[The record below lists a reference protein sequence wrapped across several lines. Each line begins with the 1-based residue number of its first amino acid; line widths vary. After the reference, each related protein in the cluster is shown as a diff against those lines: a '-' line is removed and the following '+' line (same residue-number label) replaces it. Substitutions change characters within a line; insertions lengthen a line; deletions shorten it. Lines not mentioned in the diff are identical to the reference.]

1 MNGLQDPLLLS
12 LIARLTQPGVLGFA
26 LVGSYARG
34 ENQSHSDVDLD
45 IFVEELPPEA
55 YTLQFRNGKLISLKY
70 ILLRDEYDSLT
81 KPEKAV
87 WAVPGLRQM
96 QILQDETGQIA
107 KLQRTAWDF
116 KWDLLQDAADKY
128 AVEKLMGCAE
138 EAHKIMGGL
147 IQNHESKVL
156 YAAWGMF
163 KELSFA
169 VLVQAGLM
177 VDSENRIFDI
187 IQNYLGRDHAWT
199 RAFRLSFGMDVDGRE
214 MPAFQLRGRAAL
226 DLYVQTALLFK
237 NIIHDTHREVIEN
250 TLQLISS
257 HQQGYRYE

>member
-55 YTLQFRNGKLISLKY
+55 YTLQFHNGKLISLKY

-96 QILQDETGQIA
+96 RILQDETGQIA
-107 KLQRTAWDF
+107 KLQRTARDFQWDP
-116 KWDLLQDAADKY
+116 LQNVANEY
-128 AVEKLMGCAE
+128 AVGKLMGCAE

-177 VDSENRIFDI
+177 IDSENRLFDI
-187 IQNYLGRDHAWT
+187 IQNYLGHDHAWT
-199 RAFRLSFGMDVDGRE
+199 RAFRLSFGMDVEGME
-214 MPAFQLRGRAAL
+214 MPAFQTRGRAAL
-226 DLYVQTALLFK
+226 DLFVQTAFLFK
-237 NIIHDTHREVIEN
+237 DIIRDAHREVIEN

-257 HQQGYRYE
+257 HQQGHRYE